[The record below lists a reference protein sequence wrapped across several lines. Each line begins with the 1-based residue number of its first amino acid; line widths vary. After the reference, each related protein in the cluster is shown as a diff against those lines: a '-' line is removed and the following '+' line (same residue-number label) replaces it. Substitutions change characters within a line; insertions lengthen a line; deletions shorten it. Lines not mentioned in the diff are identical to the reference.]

1 MNTLYTLG
9 SQYELQ
15 CKKQSWIIRSL
26 QLQWQT
32 GNKLIECAKCTK
44 HIQNKEKKLCFFFF
58 SWVESYVELAL
69 GQPGSI
75 MHECAAG
82 PKARNKAHASR
93 SDNVCVLGEA
103 PQKSKFRIDS
113 EDLTCSL
120 IPVHKGFNR
129 RKLHTQAKQLLAP
142 SGGRLGVY
150 PPLPGQGLFFIGGS

>member
-1 MNTLYTLG
+1 
-9 SQYELQ
+9 
-15 CKKQSWIIRSL
+15 
-26 QLQWQT
+26 
-32 GNKLIECAKCTK
+32 
-44 HIQNKEKKLCFFFF
+44 
-58 SWVESYVELAL
+58 
-69 GQPGSI
+69 

-120 IPVHKGFNR
+120 FKFLRALIGETN
-129 RKLHTQAKQLLAP
+129 TWAKQLLAP